1 MARHYST
8 RTFFR
13 QIPNNLLAR
22 YFEDRGLFGD
32 LDFSVM
38 EEIRPEELFTALAEA
53 ARGSA

>member
-38 EEIRPEELFTALAEA
+38 EGLAA
-53 ARGSA
+53 FPRSTLPYHGHA